1 MIELLETLEVPESQI
16 NELVAK
22 LETVN
27 TLDQPEELMVHLCS
41 VSKRL
46 IEGGRGEQSSEQFT
60 SPTRD

>member
-46 IEGGRGEQSSEQFT
+46 IEGAKGEQSSEQFT